1 MQRIKNIKKAWFVGI
16 GGIGMSA
23 LARYF
28 LHQGIKVGGYDRV
41 QSEISRAL
49 SREGAY
55 ITNDERISSMWED
68 IDLLVYTPAVPASHP
83 QISRAEEKGIPVK
96 KRAEILGDITREP
109 FTIAVAGT
117 HGKTSISTL
126 IAHLLRSGSI
136 RAGAFLGGIS
146 GNFNGN
152 FVPAEENILVV
163 EADEY
168 DRSFLHLH
176 PDLAVIS
183 AIDPDHLDVYGD
195 LEHLQA
201 AYNDFAALLSDQ
213 GLLIIKRGLKL
224 PAYSGTE
231 VKEYALDAQAP
242 RHAANIH
249 AGEGAYR
256 FDFVSPGLQ
265 IEGLEL
271 AFPGIHNVEN
281 AVAAIVVALEMGV
294 SADDIRRALPRFK
307 GIKRRF
313 EYRLKQEDIVFIDD
327 YAHHPK
333 EIELLIRSVREMY
346 PTRSLTLVFQPHLY
360 SRTRDL
366 AAEFARVL
374 GDADE
379 LILLPVYPA
388 REEPIPGVSSRLIAD
403 KLPAKSVHVIEK
415 SDLIDTLLS
424 LKPGLLLTAG
434 AGDIDRELPAIEE
447 ALKNR
452 TL

>member
-1 MQRIKNIKKAWFVGI
+1 
-16 GGIGMSA
+16 MSA

-68 IDLLVYTPAVPASHP
+68 IDLLVYTPAVPKSHP
-83 QISRAEEKGIPVK
+83 QISRAEQKGIPVK

-195 LEHLQA
+195 PEHLRA
-201 AYNDFAALLSDQ
+201 AYSDFAALLPEQ
-213 GLLIIKRGLKL
+213 GRLIIKKGLRL
-224 PAYSGTE
+224 PAYGRE
-231 VKEYALDAQAP
+231 MREYGLDPEAP
-242 RHAANIH
+242 LHAVNIH

-256 FDFVSPGLQ
+256 FDFLSPGLQ
-265 IEGLEL
+265 LEGLEL

-281 AVAAIVVALEMGV
+281 AVAAIAIALEMGV

-313 EYRLKQEDIVFIDD
+313 EYRLKQENLVFIDD

-346 PTRSLTLVFQPHLY
+346 PARKLTFVFQPHLY

-366 AAEFARVL
+366 AAAFARVL
-374 GDADE
+374 SEVDE

-388 REEPIPGVSSRLIAD
+388 REEPLPGVSSRLIAE
-403 KLPAKSVHVIEK
+403 KLPEKNVHLIEK
-415 SDLIDTLLS
+415 SDLIDTLLG
-424 LKPGLLLTAG
+424 LKPRLLVTAG
-434 AGDIDRELPAIEE
+434 AGDIDRELQAIED
-447 ALKNR
+447 AFKNR
-452 TL
+452 ML